1 MTARSDKIQSV
12 KEMDSAFGDAE
23 MLSYIL
29 RYHLLMATKYNTV
42 PVPVAARSKA

>member
-12 KEMDSAFGDAE
+12 KELDSAYGDAE

-29 RYHLLMATKYNTV
+29 RYHLLMATKYNSV
-42 PVPVAARSKA
+42 SIKILI